1 MGQTSTCSHTQYGV
15 FVGEAKNGETQVLRH
30 PEINAR
36 PLRETNSFN
45 TRTTWE
51 SLLYV
56 MHTLNRKNSDFLG
69 TRKVIQK
76 NVYDNKYTWKTY
88 QQVHDEAILFSKGL
102 EELKLCPQVTSN
114 NGETFK
120 FLGIY
125 SRNNEQWVIGE
136 LGCHANS
143 VTVVTIYDTLGDNAM
158 EYIFNQTQLTS
169 LLIESKGLN
178 KILLLAR
185 ASRLAKLK
193 NLIIIDYQQE
203 SNEIK
208 ELKQLGLS
216 IYSYEEILSKGK
228 DSVIHLSPAQPDT
241 ICIVCYTSGATGAP
255 KGAMIPHKAL
265 LSEVEIL
272 TASGFNLQP
281 HDMYLSFLPLAHI
294 MEQLIMTVALSFG
307 LRIGFYSGNPAV
319 IVEDA
324 KILKPTCLIGV
335 PRIYQRI
342 YEKIQDKLQ
351 SLTPFKRSI
360 ASTAIQHKLTNYK
373 NNEGVCHIFWDK
385 VIFQHI
391 RDILGG
397 NVRFMLTGSA
407 PLSQEMVDFLKIAFN
422 TVVIEGYGG
431 TESYA
436 GMLLS
441 NANDVHAGHVGGPGY
456 ANEIKLVDVPE
467 LGYTSKDVDEES
479 GVWQPRGEICVRGP
493 TLFKGYLNDEENT
506 KLTLDS
512 DGWLHTGD
520 VGMVLTQQGNA
531 VKLIDRIKNIFKLSQ
546 GEFVAPEKIENVLV
560 KDRFVEQIWVYGDSY
575 QNYLVGIVVPRKDT
589 IVEYYAKKGVIVS
602 KDEVVKHY
610 DDNELKTD
618 IVKSLDKLGR
628 ECDLKGF
635 ELVKKVHLSKER
647 FTVDNELITPTLKIK
662 RLQSARLYLLGS
674 NLSMLA

>member
-1 MGQTSTCSHTQYGV
+1 MGQMSSSSPTQYGV
-15 FVGEAKNGETQVLRH
+15 FIGDIKDGETQVLRH
-30 PEINAR
+30 PEIKSH

-56 MHTLNRKNSDFLG
+56 MHTLNKKNSDFLG
-69 TRKVIQK
+69 TRKCFSK
-76 NVYDNKYTWKTY
+76 NVYDSKYTWKTY
-88 QQVHDEAILFSKGL
+88 QQVHDEALLFSKGL
-102 EELKLCPQVTSN
+102 EELELCPQVTSN
-114 NGETFK
+114 NNEVFK

-125 SRNNEQWVIGE
+125 SRNNEQWVISE

-158 EYIFNQTQLTS
+158 EYIFNQTQMTS
-169 LLIESKGLN
+169 LLLETKGLN

-185 ASRLAKLK
+185 NSRLAKVK
-193 NLIIIDYQQE
+193 NLIIIDYQEE

-208 ELKQLGLS
+208 ELQQLGL
-216 IYSYEEILSKGK
+216 YVFTYQQILSKGK
-228 DSVIHLSPAQPDT
+228 DSVIQLTPAQPDT

-265 LSEVEIL
+265 LAEVEIL

-294 MEQLIMTVALSFG
+294 MEQLIMNVALSFG
-307 LRIGFYSGNPAV
+307 LRIGFYSGNPAL

-342 YEKIQDKLQ
+342 YEKIQDKLK
-351 SLTPFKRSI
+351 SLSAFKRNI
-360 ASTAIQHKLTNYK
+360 ALTAIEQKLKNYK
-373 NNEGVCHIFWDK
+373 NNEGVYHIFWDK
-385 VIFQHI
+385 FIFKHI

-397 NVRFMLTGSA
+397 NIRFMLTGSA

-422 TVVIEGYGG
+422 TILIEGYGG
-431 TESYA
+431 TESCA

-441 NANDVHAGHVGGPGY
+441 NANDVRTGHVGGPGY

-467 LGYTSKDVDEES
+467 LGYTSKDIDEAS
-479 GVWQPRGEICVRGP
+479 GVWQPRGEICIRGP

-506 KLTLDS
+506 KLTLDK

-546 GEFVAPEKIENVLV
+546 GEFIAPEKIENVLV
-560 KDRFVEQIWVYGDSY
+560 KDRFIEQIWVYGDSY
-575 QNYLVGIVVPRKDT
+575 QNYLIGIIVPRRDT
-589 IVEYYAKKGVIVS
+589 VVEYFMKKGITVN
-602 KDEVVKHY
+602 KDDVFKYY
-610 DDNELKTD
+610 DDNELKND
-618 IVKSLDKLGR
+618 IIKSLDKLGR
-628 ECDLKGF
+628 DNDLKGF
-635 ELVKKVHLSKER
+635 ELVKKVYLSKER

-662 RLQSARLYLLGS
+662 RHVAKKKFNDIIHNLYNS
-674 NLSMLA
+674 